1 MDAPLVEGMRAQHVR
16 DGVVLL
22 RGVVAPSQQQAVCA
36 RFLQAAHR
44 TNLEFLPFAHLF
56 TLRLPRNAAPTTTA
70 TKTTSSTTEQVE
82 QVEDE
87 EKDDVEVEQE
97 DAEASAGSELADLLA
112 GLSDRL
118 HQSLYGPGGLWAGL
132 PENGCSEDHQGRP
145 CRCPDPTPLLPRSTQ
160 LNCVEGLIYKAGARR
175 AYHRDAH
182 WLLALSFGCEVRMG
196 FHRHDDQ
203 DPVELT
209 VPSGDAVLFNGAL
222 HSHAVLGIGNAESAP
237 GWWAYPFARAVF
249 LMRDARQ
256 TISARRRQQARRA
269 AAVEGGKE
277 AAALAAARLGAAEEL
292 CTTTEAAD
300 EEC

>member
-1 MDAPLVEGMRAQHVR
+1 MKAQHVR

-22 RGVVAPSQQQAVCA
+22 RGVVAPPQQQAVCA

-56 TLRLPRNAAPTTTA
+56 TLRLPRNAASTTTA

-82 QVEDE
+82 REDE
-87 EKDDVEVEQE
+87 QKEEDDVEVEQE

-118 HQSLYGPGGLWAGL
+118 HQSLYGPGGLWASL

-145 CRCPDPTPLLPRSTQ
+145 RS
-160 LNCVEGLIYKAGARR
+160 
-175 AYHRDAH
+175 YHRDAH

-222 HSHAVLGIGNAESAP
+222 HSHAVLGIGEAESAP

-292 CTTTEAAD
+292 
-300 EEC
+300 